1 MEFGTAVHDSDFGRA
16 ILFLESRGASVDTDG
31 MWQVRTRF
39 CFVEN
44 KLMYFVSVFVCIC
57 TQKQLSNK
65 LSTFGFNEFSNKSI
79 IISIDNLF
87 LTIVLY
93 MIVNKVILT
102 TILCREPN
110 VAVY

>member
-39 CFVEN
+39 FFVEN
-44 KLMYFVSVFVCIC
+44 KLMYFVIVLVCIC
-57 TQKQLSNK
+57 TQQQLSNK
-65 LSTFGFNEFSNKSI
+65 LSTFGLNKFPNESI
-79 IISIDNLF
+79 IIAIDILF

-110 VAVY
+110 VAIY